1 MSVWECS
8 IVVNVSG
15 LTLGIR
21 VPSDTLNDAL
31 PPPSLQV
38 ERFEIFQ
45 LRVRFSLLVVR
56 DGRAIP
62 VTGGIAMR
70 LIVAHVQLSGH
81 CIPRVVDVFN

>member
-1 MSVWECS
+1 MSVRECS
-8 IVVNVSG
+8 IVVNVLG

-31 PPPSLQV
+31 SPPSFEV

-45 LRVRFSLLVVR
+45 LRVRFSLLVIR

-62 VTGGIAMR
+62 VIGGIAVR
-70 LIVAHVQLSGH
+70 LIVAHV
-81 CIPRVVDVFN
+81 